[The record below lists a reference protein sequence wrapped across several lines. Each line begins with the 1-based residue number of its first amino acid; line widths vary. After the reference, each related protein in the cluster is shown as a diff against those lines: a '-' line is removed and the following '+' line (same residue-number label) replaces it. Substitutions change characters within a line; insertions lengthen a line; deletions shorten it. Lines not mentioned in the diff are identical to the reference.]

1 MGPNVIWWAAFW
13 GGLSAV
19 SLPLGAAI
27 GLWTKPS
34 RKITSSAMAFGG
46 GSLLFALSI
55 ELFGHV
61 LHEAS
66 DGHGHVIEPSLILAA
81 IFAAILGGLAFNG
94 LNKLLENRGGFMR
107 RHVLIRRHV
116 AKERRAE
123 ARQLV
128 QSLSGVSY
136 FRYLP
141 VEDTIRLLDSVHRES
156 YADGAVI
163 MREGDEGD
171 TLYVIAEGQVDVER
185 NSGESTPEH
194 IANLGPGNV
203 IGEMALV
210 TDQPR
215 SATIIARGEVRAW
228 SIGKSHFDVQ
238 MKASPDFR
246 KAIGDVVEHRIQ
258 DLEDR
263 GHVSVEEAAVW
274 EQTAIGRL
282 DDRSDSRVV
291 SDAESEAHSEHSGSA
306 LAIWMG
312 IALDA
317 IPESLV
323 IGMLTVAA
331 AAVGKPYV
339 SAAFIVGVFLAN
351 LPEAMSSSVTM
362 QKGGMKVPRI
372 LLMWFSLTVMTATG
386 AAIGAIL
393 LPADPTGWHLYA
405 IFMMEGL
412 AGGAML
418 TMIAQT
424 MLPEAFE
431 QGGGPIVGLST
442 LAGFLAALLV
452 KLIN

>member
-66 DGHGHVIEPSLILAA
+66 DGHGHVTEPSLVLAA
-81 IFAAILGGLAFNG
+81 LIAAIIGGLLFNG

-156 YADGAVI
+156 FVDGDVI
-163 MREGDEGD
+163 MREGEEGD

-185 NSGESTPEH
+185 NGGETTPEH

-215 SATIIARGEVRAW
+215 SATIIAQGDVRAW

-263 GHVSVEEAAVW
+263 GHVSVEEATVW
-274 EQTAIGRL
+274 EQTAIERL
-282 DDRSDSRVV
+282 DDRSDARVV
-291 SDAESEAHSEHSGSA
+291 SDAESEAHQEHSGSA
-306 LAIWMG
+306 MAIWLG
-312 IALDA
+312 IALDG

-331 AAVGKPYV
+331 AASGT
-339 SAAFIVGVFLAN
+339 SFSIAFIVGVFLAN

-362 QKGGMKVPRI
+362 RHGGMSVMRI
-372 LLMWFSLTVMTATG
+372 VLMWSSLTVMTAVG